1 METADFDA
9 FLRWGEDC
17 DEFPDLQYT
26 LGNDETF
33 SWDQILDQY
42 LDPSEYLEPFPLGA
56 LAPIEEKVEA
66 IDALPELSPS
76 PTQQYDVQ
84 TLSESITE
92 LKDRLN
98 GLEDRHNGLEDR
110 YRTPSPLTIGIQDL
124 TMLELR
130 RTGSQSAKQLHYP
143 PHANSRQNDRR
154 LGGLYREPS
163 AIPLANW
170 HVYRGTPDRGPKV
183 SCSMR

>member
-98 GLEDRHNGLEDR
+98 GLEDRLNGLEDR
-110 YRTPSPLTIGIQDL
+110 ITENRKTIADLEAYIESLQPFLLQIGTSIEGLLT
-124 TMLELR
+124 EVPKHLR
-130 RTGSQSAKQLHYP
+130 VG
-143 PHANSRQNDRR
+143 HAV
-154 LGGLYREPS
+154 L
-163 AIPLANW
+163 
-170 HVYRGTPDRGPKV
+170 
-183 SCSMR
+183 

>member
-1 METADFDA
+1 MEPADFDA
-9 FLRWGEDC
+9 FLRWGEEC

-26 LGNDETF
+26 LGSDETF
-33 SWDQILDQY
+33 SWDQILDEY
-42 LDPSEYLEPFPLGA
+42 LDPFEYLEPFPLGV

-98 GLEDRHNGLEDR
+98 GLEDRYG
-110 YRTPSPLTIGIQDL
+110 TAPPLTVGIQDL
-124 TMLELR
+124 TVLELR
-130 RTGSQSAKQLHYP
+130 RSKSQFAK
-143 PHANSRQNDRR
+143 
-154 LGGLYREPS
+154 
-163 AIPLANW
+163 
-170 HVYRGTPDRGPKV
+170 
-183 SCSMR
+183 